1 MILVTGPTGSG
12 KSTLLSAAIRSLVED
27 ENANEKV
34 LEYSAPVEY
43 VYDRVSMPSSVVFQT
58 EVGRHLRPKDA
69 HDEGSLFAYAV
80 RNALRRKPTIILIGE
95 ARDRATIQASVEA
108 ALTGHLLFTTMHTI
122 GVGETLRRAVTPF
135 PDRTSTR
142 L

>member
-43 VYDRVSMPSSVVFQT
+43 VYDRVSMPSSIVFQT

-80 RNALRRKPTIILIGE
+80 RNAPRRNQIGKAPSRE
-95 ARDRATIQASVEA
+95 RVCQSV
-108 ALTGHLLFTTMHTI
+108 
-122 GVGETLRRAVTPF
+122 
-135 PDRTSTR
+135 
-142 L
+142 